1 MIRPLTELEREW
13 SLRAMLDADVAPP
26 AICKRAVRETT
37 IVSTT
42 PTLLKLHSPRSL
54 IAHISLKQ
62 RAIGITLGR
71 RVYITS
77 RMFDASGELPL
88 SLVIHE
94 TTHVAQYLRDG
105 YAGFLT
111 RYVKDYL
118 ANLARGMNDR
128 DAYLAI
134 PHEIEARKTEQYLQ
148 SHLHDEQ
155 LKQVRRIY

>member
-1 MIRPLTELEREW
+1 MMRPLTELERDW
-13 SLRAMLDADVAPP
+13 SLRALLDANVAPAP
-26 AICKRAVRETT
+26 LCKRAVREAV
-37 IVSTT
+37 ILSTR
-42 PTLLKLHSPRSL
+42 PTLLKLHSPRDL

-71 RVYITS
+71 RIYITS
-77 RMFDASGELPL
+77 KLFDADGQLPL

-105 YAGFLT
+105 HMGFLT
-111 RYVKDYL
+111 RYIKDYL

-134 PHEIEARKTEQYLQ
+134 PHEVEARKTEEYLQ
-148 SHLHDEQ
+148 SHMDDESL
-155 LKQVRRIY
+155 LKVRRLY